1 MTADRAHAQALAREV
16 ADNFGLEAR
25 RWFGGWSLLR
35 DGRQIAMVMDTLYVR
50 VDDRLRAEL
59 DSATGS
65 KPFWYRRADGREIEV
80 DAYRAVPHDILDDP
94 SALHA
99 LLARAPAATRTAKR
113 SHANTTGR

>member
-1 MTADRAHAQALAREV
+1 MTADRVHAQGLAQEV
-16 ADNFGLEAR
+16 ADNFGLQAR

-35 DGRQIAMVMDTLYVR
+35 DGRQIAMVMDTIYVR

-59 DSATGS
+59 DAADS
-65 KPFWYRRADGREIEV
+65 KPFRYNRADGREIEV
-80 DAYRAVPHDILDDP
+80 DAYRAVPQDILDDP

-113 SHANTTGR
+113 RHADAPGR

>member
-1 MTADRAHAQALAREV
+1 MTADRAHAQGLAQEL
-16 ADNFGLEAR
+16 ADDFGLEAR

-59 DSATGS
+59 DSTAGS
-65 KPFWYRRADGREIEV
+65 KPFRYRRADGREIET
-80 DAYRAVPHDILDDP
+80 DAYRAVPHDILNDA

-99 LLARAPAATRTAKR
+99 LLTRAPAATRTAKR
-113 SHANTTGR
+113 RHADTTGR